1 MKNTYRGD
9 HGLGEIEIL
18 EEIKV
23 FENRFATLYNDKVV
37 FPSGATG
44 EYLRFWWNAP
54 YGVLIIAT
62 TAQHQLLLIRNFRH
76 EDRNWQWEI
85 PKGFGEP
92 ELAPEACA
100 AKELYE
106 ETGYAAS
113 SWQKLHTLDTRGT
126 STYVFRALLAAEQ
139 KAAPEASEAIAQA
152 KLCSVAEC
160 RQLIAEGQ
168 VHDPITLYAITLL
181 ELEQAQQQL

>member
-1 MKNTYRGD
+1 MSKTYRGD
-9 HGLGEIEIL
+9 HRLGEIEIL

-62 TAQHQLLLIRNFRH
+62 TAQHQLLLLRNFRH

-92 ELAPEACA
+92 ELTPEACA
-100 AKELYE
+100 AKELHE
-106 ETGYAAS
+106 ETGFAAS
-113 SWQKLHTLDTRGT
+113 SWHKLHTLDTHGT
-126 STYVFRALLAAEQ
+126 PTHVFRATLAAEQ
-139 KAAPEASEAIAQA
+139 LASPETSEAIAQA
-152 KLCSVAEC
+152 KLCSVDEC
-160 RQLIAEGQ
+160 RQLIAAGQ

-181 ELEQAQQQL
+181 ELEQVQQQA